1 MEAAETPSVEQR
13 LSTVEGRLTALESG
27 RAGTSSESSRV
38 VLDVGGV
45 CFKTTRT
52 IFLRSIDFAF
62 LCLINT
68 KQKAR
73 STGKQRL

>member
-13 LSTVEGRLTALESG
+13 LSTVEGRLTALESE
-27 RAGTSSESSRV
+27 RAGTSSELSRV

-52 IFLRSIDFAF
+52 T
-62 LCLINT
+62 LCSVPGSSPGRADSRAGGGNP
-68 KQKAR
+68 
-73 STGKQRL
+73 